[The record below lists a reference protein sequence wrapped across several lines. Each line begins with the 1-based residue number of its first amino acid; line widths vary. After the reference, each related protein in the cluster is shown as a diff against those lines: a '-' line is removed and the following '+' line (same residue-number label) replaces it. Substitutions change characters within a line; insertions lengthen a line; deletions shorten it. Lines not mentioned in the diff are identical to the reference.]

1 MNDIQKRLFSL
12 QDKTYGEFQAK
23 LIPTV
28 GRDRIIGVRT
38 PELRRLAKELY
49 RQGNTEDFLADVPH
63 RYFEENQLHAFII
76 SEIKDYNTCVNEVS
90 RFLPY
95 IDNWA
100 TCDQLSPKVF
110 KKHKEEL
117 LVKIKEW
124 IKDGRTY
131 TVRFAIKMLMDHFAE
146 EDFKQEY
153 PLAVASVK
161 SEEYYVNM
169 MRAWYFATLLAKQY
183 EAVIPLIENKMLDKR
198 THNTAIQKSLESYRI
213 KDEQKKYL
221 KGLKIK

>member
-28 GRDRIIGVRT
+28 NKDRIIGVRT
-38 PELRRLAKELY
+38 PELRRLAKEFY
-49 RQGNTEDFLADVPH
+49 RQGNTEDFLSDIPH

-183 EAVIPLIENKMLDKR
+183 EAVIPLIENKILDKR

-213 KDEQKKYL
+213 KDEQKEYL